1 MMRMQEGQM
10 YGPGGV
16 TGIPNMD
23 RGSGACAARI
33 FQPYTNEEPFDM
45 PSSLVV
51 KGTLER
57 SNLLAYGN

>member
-1 MMRMQEGQM
+1 M